1 MYFAQPFIQ
10 CLNDSQR
17 LRIALPVQVQRDSL
31 AELLPRILSDSGMR
45 CVSEHSYE
53 SSSTRTWGRAYRRKL
68 AAPTTLPTALGV
80 PLFAFDVTVSGNVAW
95 LDLRDSG
102 TPDMDAWH
110 SFVLFLRARVRQRVR
125 VHEKA

>member
-17 LRIALPVQVQRDSL
+17 IRIALPVHSQTDSL

-53 SSSTRTWGRAYRRKL
+53 SSSTRTWSRAYRRKL
-68 AAPTTLPTALGV
+68 AASTFPATAVGV
-80 PLFAFDVTVSGNVAW
+80 PLFTFDVTISDNVAW

-125 VHEKA
+125 VEKG